1 MTYCR
6 VWRYASVH
14 APVRGTC
21 LCACVAEA
29 FVPSPSISTKI
40 KVYASHAFS
49 DRERVENVM
58 KQYVP

>member
-1 MTYCR
+1 M
-6 VWRYASVH
+6 
-14 APVRGTC
+14 
-21 LCACVAEA
+21 CACVAEA